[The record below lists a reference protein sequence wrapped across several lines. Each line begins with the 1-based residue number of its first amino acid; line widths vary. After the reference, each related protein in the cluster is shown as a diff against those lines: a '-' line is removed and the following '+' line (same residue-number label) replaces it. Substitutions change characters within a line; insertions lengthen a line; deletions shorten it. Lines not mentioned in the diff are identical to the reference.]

1 MHILVKKSIDSSND
15 VKQKCYMNFIRSAE
29 IVKSVGF
36 KKYYICPI

>member
-15 VKQKCYMNFIRSAE
+15 VKKMSYEFKRSAE
-29 IVKSVGF
+29 IVKSEGF